1 MNTVIIT
8 ELSIKDIERC
18 SGNFI
23 TDDIV
28 AFLDEL
34 FKTTD
39 KVLLSETRKVYIKSE
54 ILDLANVIIDLKEK
68 ENEK

>member
-34 FKTTD
+34 AIQD
-39 KVLLSETRKVYIKSE
+39 NR
-54 ILDLANVIIDLKEK
+54 
-68 ENEK
+68 